1 MGVIFFLFLLCLC
14 GAPVAA
20 LVFLVTAVVR
30 FIRQRRLCP
39 SKDSKRIAIVSIIIA
54 AVLLVAF
61 VAAVLVL
68 MNGITRM

>member
-1 MGVIFFLFLLCLC
+1 MGIVFFLLLMCIC

-20 LVFLVTAVVR
+20 LIFLVTAVVR
-30 FIRQRRLCP
+30 YIRQRRLCP
-39 SKDSKRIAIVSIIIA
+39 SKDSKRIAIISIIIA

-61 VAAVLVL
+61 VTAVLIF